1 MKILEL
7 ILDQPFCYR
16 YEFSFCRGPASEEKT
31 ILSNVMDLD
40 IGETLVPSWN
50 VCCDITQNLTKLKH
64 LKVSNNRWP
73 VPGSVGNDNEITTL
87 TSSLSYLEELVIG
100 EMGYAWEII
109 FLIAR
114 SIPKLR

>member
-1 MKILEL
+1 MVKFKFVE
-7 ILDQPFCYR
+7 DQTFYYR
-16 YEFSFCRGPASEEKT
+16 YEFLFCRGPASEEKT
-31 ILSNVMDLD
+31 ILSNVLDLD

-50 VCCDITQNLTKLKH
+50 ICCDITQNLTKLKH

-73 VPGSVGNDNEITTL
+73 VPGPVGDDNKITAL

-114 SIPKLR
+114 SIPNLR

>member
-1 MKILEL
+1 MKLV
-7 ILDQPFCYR
+7 LDQPFCYG
-16 YEFSFCRGPASEEKT
+16 YEFLFCRGPASEEKT
-31 ILSNVMDLD
+31 ILSNVIDLD

-50 VCCDITQNLTKLKH
+50 ICCDITQNLTKLKH

-73 VPGSVGNDNEITTL
+73 APGSVGDDNKITTL

-100 EMGYAWEII
+100 EMEYAWEII